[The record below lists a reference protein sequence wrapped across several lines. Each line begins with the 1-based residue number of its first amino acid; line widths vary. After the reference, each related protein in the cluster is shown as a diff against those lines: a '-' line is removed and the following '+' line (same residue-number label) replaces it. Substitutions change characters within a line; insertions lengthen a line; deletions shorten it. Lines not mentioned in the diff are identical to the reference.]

1 MMRAGRQGEA
11 NAVADQI
18 CKQIARQDSS
28 FLRNCSHAK
37 SSADLWK
44 AVKQY
49 GKRRE
54 SVGVSSNILPD
65 DLNEH
70 YARISTDPQY
80 NPPRLKHS
88 ASIWDEIFTEE
99 KVFKILDSLKVTA
112 TGLDGIPAW
121 FLRLGAPI
129 FSSSLA
135 ALFNLSLNKS
145 IVPHQWKRALIS
157 PIPKVEHAKVPSD
170 FRPISITPVMSRIME
185 KQFVKE
191 FIYPSIIHPTYA
203 PLFAVCRSIRIPS
216 DRIGSSG
223 ADRPFG

>member
-1 MMRAGRQGEA
+1 M
-11 NAVADQI
+11 
-18 CKQIARQDSS
+18 
-28 FLRNCSHAK
+28 
-37 SSADLWK
+37 
-44 AVKQY
+44 
-49 GKRRE
+49 
-54 SVGVSSNILPD
+54 GVPSNISPD

-88 ASIWDEIFTEE
+88 ASIGDEIFTEE

-112 TGLDGIPAW
+112 TGLDGIPTW

-157 PIPKVEHAKVPSD
+157 PIPKVRHAKVPSD
-170 FRPISITPVMSRIME
+170 FRPISITPVMSRITE

-191 FIYPSIIHPTYA
+191 FIYPSMIHPTFA
-203 PLFAVCRSIRIPS
+203 PLFADQYAFRPTGSVAAVLIALLDKVTSLSGDELVCFCLCLGLQQSVRY
-216 DRIGSSG
+216 G
-223 ADRPFG
+223 ASLHTS